1 MEKILVPCDFSE
13 PAKSALKLAIE
24 IAGQSGAE
32 LHVLNVVE
40 LPIMHDDILTPMPSF
55 DETLLRELSQRSE
68 EKFAQWKSDFAGH
81 TPFLTKIEF
90 GPIVPTILDY
100 LDDNKINLVVMGT
113 KGVSGLEEVFIGSTA
128 EKVVRHAVCPVIAV
142 KRNVSLDELKH
153 IVFPNSL
160 EEGQEDLMRHVKAL
174 QQALKATLHLVWIDT
189 SSKINDHTAIK
200 QQLDAFAKRFMLS
213 DYTVNVFKSNDKE
226 TGIIKFT
233 QWINAT
239 MIAMGTHARK
249 GLSHLFKGSITE
261 GVVNHVEYPIWTY
274 AIKKADSGQQSA
286 DS

>member
-13 PAKSALKLAIE
+13 PAKSAFLLAVE
-24 IAGQSGAE
+24 MANKFGAE
-32 LHVLNVVE
+32 VHVLNVVE
-40 LPIMHDDILTPMPSF
+40 LPIMHDDVLTPMPSF
-55 DETLLRELSQRSE
+55 DETLLRELSARSE
-68 EKFAQWKSDFAGH
+68 ERFLQWKEEFIADQNIQ
-81 TPFLTKIEF
+81 TKIEF

-100 LDDNKINLVVMGT
+100 LDENKITLVVMGT

-128 EKVVRHAVCPVIAV
+128 EKVVRHAPCPVIAV
-142 KRNVSLDELKH
+142 KRTASLDDLKH

-160 EEGQEDLMRHVKAL
+160 EEGQEDLVRHVMAL
-174 QQALKATLHLVWIDT
+174 QQALQATLHMVWIDT
-189 SSKINDHTAIK
+189 STKISDHAAIK

-213 DYTVNVFKSNDKE
+213 DYTVNVFKSNNKE

-233 QWINAT
+233 QWTNAT

-274 AIKKADSGQQSA
+274 AIKADSGQLTA

>member
-1 MEKILVPCDFSE
+1 MERILVPCDFSE
-13 PAKSALKLAIE
+13 PAKSAFLLATE
-24 IAGQSGAE
+24 MANKFGAE
-32 LHVLNVVE
+32 VHVLNVVE
-40 LPIMHDDILTPMPSF
+40 LPIMHDDVLTPMPSF
-55 DETLLRELSQRSE
+55 DETLLRELSARSE
-68 EKFAQWKSDFAGH
+68 ERFAQWKEEFVSAGNIQ
-81 TPFLTKIEF
+81 TKIEF

-100 LDDNKINLVVMGT
+100 LEENRITLVVMGT

-128 EKVVRHAVCPVIAV
+128 EKVVRNAPCPVIAV
-142 KRNVSLDELKH
+142 KRKATLDDLKH

-160 EEGQEDLMRHVKAL
+160 EEGQEDLILHVKAL
-174 QQALKATLHLVWIDT
+174 QHALNATLHLVWIDT
-189 SSKINDHTAIK
+189 STKVSDHNSIK
-200 QQLDAFAKRFMLS
+200 QQIEEFAKRFMLNN
-213 DYTVNVFKSNDKE
+213 YTVNVFKSNNKE

-274 AIKKADSGQQSA
+274 AIKKADSSQ
-286 DS
+286 